1 MSPTIKK
8 QKSKKGIEF
17 SILVLFLFMA
27 ALTVRLYDLK
37 DAPLEFHSTR
47 QLHSA
52 LMARGIYYAIKDD
65 LSVPDWQRETAIRQW
80 KLEGLIE
87 PPIMEW
93 ITAFTYKSM
102 GAMNLWVARVYAI
115 GFWILAGIALFLI
128 AEKIIGPIGALVAE
142 GFFLFYP
149 YGIIASRS
157 FQPEALLIAC
167 LSLYAY
173 AAVNWYGSK
182 TWGWATA
189 VGFLGGLAILIKT
202 VAIFFILGMWLGLI
216 FSNNSLQQALRNRQL
231 WLAAVL
237 TIIPY
242 GVFHYYGMYVV
253 GGLAS
258 QFSLR
263 FFPQFLTQSAFYL
276 RWLSSLR
283 KAVGLEW
290 LLISLVGFLLIKKK
304 SYRWM
309 LFGAWLGYLSL
320 GVTLPHHIST
330 HDYYHLP
337 VYLMVAIGS
346 GAIAA
351 MISRKIL
358 DFTKWGQ
365 TFALFILL
373 FGITIYSY
381 DAYSTLKKVD
391 YYAEEAFWQEMGTL
405 LGHDAKVIALS
416 EDYGNRLA
424 YWGWLT
430 PTNWMT
436 VDDIQLRKDAGLDF
450 NFQTVFD
457 ESTAGK
463 DYFLITLFDELERQP
478 ELKKLLYSNYQISK
492 EGKRFVLFDLRR
504 PLRTGDEP

>member
-1 MSPTIKK
+1 MMPTVKK
-8 QKSKKGIEF
+8 RKDKKGIRF
-17 SILVLFLFMA
+17 LILVSFLFTA
-27 ALTVRLYDLK
+27 ALVVRLYDLK

-52 LMARGIYYAIKDD
+52 LMARGIYYAIADD
-65 LSVPDWQRETAIRQW
+65 LSVPEWQRETAIRQW

-93 ITAFTYKSM
+93 ITAFTYESM
-102 GAMNLWVARVYAI
+102 GAVNLWVARIYAI
-115 GFWILAGIALFLI
+115 GFWILAGIALFFLT
-128 AEKIIGPIGALVAE
+128 EKIVGPIGAFVAE
-142 GFFLFYP
+142 VFFLFYP

-157 FQPEALLIAC
+157 FQPESLLIVC
-167 LSLYAY
+167 LALFAWASI
-173 AAVNWYGSK
+173 NWYGSR
-182 TWGWATA
+182 TWSWAA
-189 VGFLGGLAILIKT
+189 AAGFLGGLAILTKT
-202 VAIFFILGMWLGLI
+202 VAVFFVLGMWLGLI
-216 FSNNSLQQALRNRQL
+216 FSSKSLLQALRNRQL

-242 GVFHYYGMYVV
+242 GVFHYYGIYVT

-263 FFPQFLTQSAFYL
+263 FFPQLWTQPAFYL

-290 LLISLVGFLLIKKK
+290 LLISLMGLLLIKDK
-304 SYRWM
+304 SHRWM
-309 LFGAWLGYLSL
+309 LFGAWLGYLLL
-320 GVTLPHHIST
+320 GFTLPHHIST

-337 VYLMVAIGS
+337 VYLIVAIGS
-346 GAIAA
+346 GAVAT
-351 MISRKIL
+351 MISKKIP

-365 TFALFILL
+365 TSALFLVL
-373 FGITIYSY
+373 FGMTIYSH
-381 DAYSTLKKVD
+381 DGYSTLKKVD
-391 YYAEEAFWQEMGTL
+391 YSTEEVFWQEMGNM

-436 VDDIQLRKDAGLDF
+436 VDDIQLREVAGMDF
-450 NFQTVFD
+450 NFQAIFD
-457 ESTAGK
+457 EGVVGK
-463 DYFLITLFDELERQP
+463 DYFLITLIDELERQP
-478 ELKKLLYSNYQISK
+478 DLKMLLNSNYKILE
-492 EGKRFVLFDLRR
+492 EGERFILFDLRQSYT
-504 PLRTGDEP
+504 TGDEP